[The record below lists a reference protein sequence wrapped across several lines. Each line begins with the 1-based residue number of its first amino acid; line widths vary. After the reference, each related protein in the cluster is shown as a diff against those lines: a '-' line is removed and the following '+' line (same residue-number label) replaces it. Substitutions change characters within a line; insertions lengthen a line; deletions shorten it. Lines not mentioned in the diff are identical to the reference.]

1 MISLVVL
8 FCSVLALYYT
18 LDGKKI
24 KLKTIYEV
32 NVYCRMGLHVRYMK
46 RKGWMHNL
54 SFRHFTNSCFI
65 LKLNFYMIISLSY
78 YSVKRIKFWKSKWN
92 ENKDKEARKRKWN
105 CKFCFRRRVYWG
117 KLEAGSG
124 ESQHNH
130 AFEHTHDFFYNIKTN
145 WNLSYLILL
154 QVFIAL
160 VVFWKYIKYYEVV
173 NLTKKGEKYN

>member
-1 MISLVVL
+1 MKWMFIAGWDYMLDTWKGKVECITCLFAILQIVASSSNLIFIWSYHCHIIVL
-8 FCSVLALYYT
+8 RGLSFERVN
-18 LDGKKI
+18 GMKI
-24 KLKTIYEV
+24 K
-32 NVYCRMGLHVRYMK
+32 
-46 RKGWMHNL
+46 
-54 SFRHFTNSCFI
+54 
-65 LKLNFYMIISLSY
+65 
-78 YSVKRIKFWKSKWN
+78 IKK
-92 ENKDKEARKRKWN
+92 ARKRKWN